1 MVIQIKNLRSI
12 PLWRSE
18 ISKPE
23 SKKRSFAG
31 LLFFVTPQAAKACD
45 AVGPAS
51 NMTFSPVCILFR
63 RLLLGLFTQDE
74 RILMRA
80 ASIMLI
86 DFFVE
91 IGRSMNNTI
100 CGCMRGVGDVKS
112 SMVVNL
118 SGAWLISVGMSYVL
132 GIGAGWGPIGIWIAF
147 ALDENIRGL
156 ILLCRWRSGRRKVGA
171 QKRLHAVSG

>member
-1 MVIQIKNLRSI
+1 MLLRK
-12 PLWRSE
+12 LQ
-18 ISKPE
+18 
-23 SKKRSFAG
+23 KRVM
-31 LLFFVTPQAAKACD
+31 LLT
-45 AVGPAS
+45 PAS

-74 RILMRA
+74 RILMLA
-80 ASIMLI
+80 ASIMLV

-132 GIGAGWGPIGIWIAF
+132 GI
-147 ALDENIRGL
+147 
-156 ILLCRWRSGRRKVGA
+156 
-171 QKRLHAVSG
+171 

>member
-1 MVIQIKNLRSI
+1 MLLRK
-12 PLWRSE
+12 LQ
-18 ISKPE
+18 
-23 SKKRSFAG
+23 KRVM
-31 LLFFVTPQAAKACD
+31 LLA
-45 AVGPAS
+45 PAF
-51 NMTFSPVCILFR
+51 NMTFSLVCILFR

-74 RILMRA
+74 RILMLT

-100 CGCMRGVGDVKS
+100 CGCMRGVSDVKS

-132 GIGAGWGPIGIWIAF
+132 ALGPDGA
-147 ALDENIRGL
+147 
-156 ILLCRWRSGRRKVGA
+156 
-171 QKRLHAVSG
+171 

>member
-1 MVIQIKNLRSI
+1 MQGFS
-12 PLWRSE
+12 
-18 ISKPE
+18 
-23 SKKRSFAG
+23 
-31 LLFFVTPQAAKACD
+31 FFVTPQAEKRVMLLA
-45 AVGPAS
+45 PAS
-51 NMTFSPVCILFR
+51 NMTFSLVCILFR

-74 RILMRA
+74 RILMLA

-132 GIGAGWGPIGIWIAF
+132 GIGAGWGLIGIWIAF

-156 ILLCRWRSGRRKVGA
+156 NLLCRWRSGRRKVGA

>member
-1 MVIQIKNLRSI
+1 MLLRK
-12 PLWRSE
+12 LQ
-18 ISKPE
+18 
-23 SKKRSFAG
+23 KRVM
-31 LLFFVTPQAAKACD
+31 LLA
-45 AVGPAS
+45 PAS
-51 NMTFSPVCILFR
+51 NMTFSLVCILFR
-63 RLLLGLFTQDE
+63 RLLLGLFTQDK

-132 GIGAGWGPIGIWIAF
+132 GIWAGWGLIGIWIAL

>member
-1 MVIQIKNLRSI
+1 MQGFSFLLLR
-12 PLWRSE
+12 
-18 ISKPE
+18 KPQ
-23 SKKRSFAG
+23 KRET
-31 LLFFVTPQAAKACD
+31 LLA
-45 AVGPAS
+45 PAS

-74 RILMRA
+74 RILMLA

-91 IGRSMNNTI
+91 IGHSMNNTI

-112 SMVVNL
+112 SMVVHL

-132 GIGAGWGPIGIWIAF
+132 GIWAGWGLIGIWIAL

-156 ILLCRWRSGRRKVGA
+156 ILLCRWRNGRRKVGA

>member
-1 MVIQIKNLRSI
+1 
-12 PLWRSE
+12 
-18 ISKPE
+18 
-23 SKKRSFAG
+23 
-31 LLFFVTPQAAKACD
+31 
-45 AVGPAS
+45 
-51 NMTFSPVCILFR
+51 MTFSPVCILFR

-91 IGRSMNNTI
+91 IGRSMNKHHLRLYARR
-100 CGCMRGVGDVKS
+100 GRRQVLDGGPSFRCMADLGWDELCVGH
-112 SMVVNL
+112 
-118 SGAWLISVGMSYVL
+118 
-132 GIGAGWGPIGIWIAF
+132 WGLIGIWIAF

>member
-12 PLWRSE
+12 PPWRSE

-23 SKKRSFAG
+23 KKRSFAG
-31 LLFFVTPQAAKACD
+31 LLLFVTPQAAKACD

-51 NMTFSPVCILFR
+51 NMTFSLVCILFC

-74 RILMRA
+74 RILMLA

-91 IGRSMNNTI
+91 IGLSMNNTI
-100 CGCMRGVGDVKS
+100 CGCMRGVSDVKS

-132 GIGAGWGPIGIWIAF
+132 GIWAGWGLIGIWIAL

-156 ILLCRWRSGRRKVGA
+156 ILLCRWRSGRWKVGA

>member
-1 MVIQIKNLRSI
+1 
-12 PLWRSE
+12 
-18 ISKPE
+18 
-23 SKKRSFAG
+23 
-31 LLFFVTPQAAKACD
+31 
-45 AVGPAS
+45 
-51 NMTFSPVCILFR
+51 MTFSPVCILFR

-74 RILMRA
+74 RILLLA

-112 SMVVNL
+112 SMVINL

-132 GIGAGWGPIGIWIAF
+132 GIGAG
-147 ALDENIRGL
+147 
-156 ILLCRWRSGRRKVGA
+156 
-171 QKRLHAVSG
+171 

>member
-1 MVIQIKNLRSI
+1 
-12 PLWRSE
+12 
-18 ISKPE
+18 
-23 SKKRSFAG
+23 
-31 LLFFVTPQAAKACD
+31 
-45 AVGPAS
+45 
-51 NMTFSPVCILFR
+51 MTFSPVCILFR

-100 CGCMRGVGDVKS
+100 CGCMRGVGDAKS

-132 GIGAGWGPIGIWIAF
+132 GIWAGWGLIGIWIAF

>member
-12 PLWRSE
+12 PPWRSE

-23 SKKRSFAG
+23 SKKISFAG
-31 LLFFVTPQAAKACD
+31 FLFFVTPQAAKACD

-51 NMTFSPVCILFR
+51 NMTFILFR

-74 RILMRA
+74 RILMLT

-132 GIGAGWGPIGIWIAF
+132 GIGARWGLIGIWIAF
-147 ALDENIRGL
+147 AMDENIRGL